1 MSPTY
6 KYIEEMVDIE
16 LLPNGNVD
24 DSGNTVGQCPTKLD
38 ACMANKIQVNSRK
51 LNLLRMFKFI

>member
-1 MSPTY
+1 MDPWY

-16 LLPNGNVD
+16 LLPNGNVV
-24 DSGNTVGQCPTKLD
+24 DSGNTAGQCPTKLD

-51 LNLLRMFKFI
+51 LNFSHF